1 MTPTPAARAAPPQ
14 PAEQTHACVRC
25 GRPVPLDV
33 ALCEDCNPL
42 GLTQPAATQVHGT
55 VVVVVALAIVGLA
68 VLGRVALS
76 GVGPF
81 RAEVS
86 SVAADPSGLAVTLT
100 IHNDGTKA
108 GATSCRITDAVR
120 AEAGPTAVVQTP
132 RVEAGSSRQFTT
144 TVRQFGSM
152 PVALAIQCDAF

>member
-1 MTPTPAARAAPPQ
+1 M
-14 PAEQTHACVRC
+14 
-25 GRPVPLDV
+25 
-33 ALCEDCNPL
+33 CENCNPL
-42 GLTQPAATQVHGT
+42 GLSQPAVTQVHGT
-55 VVVVVALAIVGLA
+55 VVLVVALGIVGLA
-68 VLGRVALS
+68 VLGRIALS

-81 RAEVS
+81 RGEVTG
-86 SVAADPSGLAVTLT
+86 VAAAPSGLAVTLT

-120 AEAGPTAVVQTP
+120 AEAGPTAVIQTP

-144 TVRQFGSM
+144 TVRQFGNK